1 LILRSSEKMKRF
13 IKMVVDQQEYFAQP
27 IKINTH

>member
-1 LILRSSEKMKRF
+1 
-13 IKMVVDQQEYFAQP
+13 MVVDQREYFAQP